1 MADTHGSAVN
11 ASMTALTH
19 AVVAG
24 AATPAA
30 IAALRA
36 IRDWPARHRL
46 NHAIVA
52 DIENKLLAR
61 RVLREA
67 LVHQSIRS
75 AGMPPTR
82 QGDQSVFDSP
92 PE

>member
-1 MADTHGSAVN
+1 MAHTHRSAVN
-11 ASMTALTH
+11 PAMTALTH
-19 AVVAG
+19 GVVAG
-24 AATPAA
+24 AAVLAA

-36 IRDWPARHRL
+36 IRDWPARRRL

-67 LVHQSIRS
+67 LVHQLIRS
-75 AGMPPTR
+75 ADM
-82 QGDQSVFDSP
+82 SP
-92 PE
+92 AHETD